1 MANAKWRWTVG
12 SRWSVNAAVLAIS
25 VAAGSSVAMA
35 QSNADKDFER
45 RAAAEKGART
55 LPSGLILKTL
65 KAGKGEKPTAADKV
79 TVNYE
84 GTLTDGSVFD
94 SSYQRGQPTSFPL
107 GAVIPCWTEG
117 VQQMKVGET
126 ARLVCP
132 ASIAYGERGHP
143 PQIPGGATLV
153 FKVELISIQR

>member
-1 MANAKWRWTVG
+1 MAKARWIWIAGALATLSG
-12 SRWSVNAAVLAIS
+12 ATALAQSDADEKKAAV
-25 VAAGSSVAMA
+25 
-35 QSNADKDFER
+35 
-45 RAAAEKGART
+45 EKGARA
-55 LPSGLILKTL
+55 LPSGLIFKTL
-65 KAGKGEKPTAADKV
+65 KKGSGEKPTAADKV

-84 GTLTDGSVFD
+84 GSLTDGTVFD
-94 SSYQRGQPTSFPL
+94 SSYKRGEPTSFPL

-132 ASIAYGERGHP
+132 AAIAYGARGHP

-153 FKVELISIQR
+153 FKVELISISKAAQ